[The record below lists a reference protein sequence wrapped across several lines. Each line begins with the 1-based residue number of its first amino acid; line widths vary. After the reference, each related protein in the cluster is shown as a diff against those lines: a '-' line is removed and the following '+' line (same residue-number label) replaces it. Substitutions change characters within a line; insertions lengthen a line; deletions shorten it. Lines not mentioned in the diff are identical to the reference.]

1 MVKST
6 GSMRVLAV
14 VALYNRSPEQS
25 QTLRTLEAAFRN
37 HPETLKSFCVLVW
50 DNSPTPLTS
59 PKLEFPFDYFHSTKN
74 VGTAGAFN
82 GAMERAERMGIPWL
96 LLLDQDT
103 TLPDDFLGKI
113 AAYSG
118 RFADNPEVAAVMPLL
133 RCRGRLISP
142 NYLASFYRVVPVPP
156 VSYDNRYKE
165 QIFACD
171 SATLMRVSALREAGG
186 YDEGLFW
193 LDFSDIYVYA
203 AFYRN
208 RRSVYV
214 ASDLQLEHSLS
225 TVDYDNDMT
234 PQRYRNFLAAEGA
247 FLFLYGSRWDN
258 LALTARLPARA
269 AKQYLRLKDKIF
281 AKLSWRAFLD
291 RLQFSRLQ
299 CMAAW
304 EKELRRAPTA
314 IGLPQEMAGSG
325 RK

>member
-1 MVKST
+1 MVRST
-6 GSMRVLAV
+6 GSIKVLAV
-14 VALYNRSPEQS
+14 VALFNRSPEQS
-25 QTLRTLEAAFRN
+25 QTLISLEAAFRS
-37 HPETLKSFCVLVW
+37 HPDTLQRFGVLLW
-50 DNSPTPLTS
+50 DNSPAPLTN
-59 PKLEFPFDYFHSTKN
+59 PKLAFPFDYFHSSKN

-82 GAMERAERMGIPWL
+82 GAMERAERMSIPWL

-103 TLPDDFLGKI
+103 TLPDDFLSKI
-113 AAYSG
+113 AAYSE
-118 RFADNPEVAAVMPLL
+118 RFADDPSVATVFPLL

-142 NYLASFYRVVPVPP
+142 NYLASFYRVSPVPP
-156 VSYDNRYKE
+156 AAYGTHYKE

-186 YDEGLFW
+186 YDERLFW

-203 AFYRN
+203 AFHRN

-247 FLFLYGSRWDN
+247 FLFLYGNRWDN

-281 AKLSWRAFLD
+281 AKLSWRAFQD
-291 RLQFSRLQ
+291 RVKLSRLQ
-299 CMAAW
+299 CMQAW
-304 EKELRRAPTA
+304 EKELTGAAAA
-314 IGLPQEMAGSG
+314 IGRPRDMAHTGS
-325 RK
+325 K